1 MSDTVP
7 VVGRIYSFRTSIEA
21 VLGSFASAVSPT
33 PSISSLAASCP
44 PSPALRSPNSPH
56 AFKTTP
62 GPDLIHAR
70 ENAIL
75 EAVKSAR
82 LRKRGCSQ
90 QEDVHHGDPTD
101 DGETPDDE
109 TPAKRYQ
116 IKKFFASSTATSK
129 EVGSAHGT
137 KDSESVDA
145 DWNSDDDGWS
155 SDGSAEDDTC
165 LPYIDLYEDLDI
177 EP

>member
-7 VVGRIYSFRTSIEA
+7 VVGRIYSFRISIEA
-21 VLGSFASAVSPT
+21 VLGSPT

-56 AFKTTP
+56 AFKNTP

-101 DGETPDDE
+101 DE

-129 EVGSAHGT
+129 EVGSAQGT